1 MVASLRQAG
10 HDVRYAAETDARTPD
25 EALAA
30 LAAADDRVV
39 LTADYDFGELAR
51 RFSTNM
57 LGVILLAPSR
67 QPIEDRI
74 ARVLSVVGNSTF
86 VVQGH
91 LTIVEDTR
99 IRSSP
104 LNRGTT

>member
-30 LAAADDRVV
+30 LAAADDRV
-39 LTADYDFGELAR
+39 LTADYDVGELAR